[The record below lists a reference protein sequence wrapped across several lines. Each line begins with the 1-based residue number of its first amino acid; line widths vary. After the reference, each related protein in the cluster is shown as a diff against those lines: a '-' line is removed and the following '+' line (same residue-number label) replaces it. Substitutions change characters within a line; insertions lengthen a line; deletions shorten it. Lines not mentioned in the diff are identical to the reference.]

1 MPVKSESLSTKYA
14 TRLNGYLSRHKT
26 AVADGK
32 PLSELLFCAMVG
44 VDYYPP
50 EAVKNLTCKE
60 QLNYYQRKQSKLV
73 LANRVLAARGLQL
86 KGHNYCTSFTFTA
99 DVDYAIARNETL
111 AINAGIRNGVLM
123 TGRKVHRG
131 VWAKLTKS
139 EAEHLVHGYK

>member
-14 TRLNGYLSRHKT
+14 TRINGYLTRHKT
-26 AVADGK
+26 TVADGK

-50 EAVKNLTCKE
+50 SAVQNLACKE

-73 LANRVLAARGLQL
+73 LTNRVLAARGLQL
-86 KGHNYCTSFTFTA
+86 KSHNYCTSFTFTA
-99 DVDYAIARNETL
+99 NVDYAIARNETL

-123 TGRKVHRG
+123 SGRKVDRG
-131 VWAKLTKS
+131 VWSKLTKS
-139 EAEHLVHGYK
+139 EAEHLIYGYK